1 MASNGGSSI
10 DTIALLERAAAS
22 SDGPAVLIA
31 AARFQSHLHDA
42 AFDND
47 TVTSRLWEAVVSSI
61 ANHQLPESSVI
72 TLRDLSVG
80 IAAG

>member
-1 MASNGGSSI
+1 
-10 DTIALLERAAAS
+10 
-22 SDGPAVLIA
+22 
-31 AARFQSHLHDA
+31 LHDA